1 MDIGVAVDANKKVEK
16 ARNFLCLKLNYFH
29 FIVIKV
35 AESDVVE
42 AKVLYMSIHIVRPIL
57 LAQDGHMMKHANMLK
72 VLLQVLIPVYV
83 L

>member
-1 MDIGVAVDANKKVEK
+1 MDIGVAVDANK
-16 ARNFLCLKLNYFH
+16 
-29 FIVIKV
+29 KV

-72 VLLQVLIPVYV
+72 VLLQVLIPVCLV
-83 L
+83 